1 MLVSGGVSVQ
11 FHCGALS
18 PQSDLRLRSYEV
30 IENMNLK
37 LRFRPVSHS
46 WVALHPQPK
55 GVIQFIAGAFFG
67 TFGPMFFYRY
77 LLQCLFEQ
85 GYTIILLPFNF
96 TFNHYI
102 EAGFL
107 IREQYEIL
115 PELVRI
121 ASFEGYDYEAY
132 LDDKNFSWIGHSL
145 GCKYISLLEGFS
157 ALPQDAQA
165 REQFLRKLLSK
176 TSDESQIQ
184 SVIADINILVDE
196 LTRKIVEVRRL
207 IHTYVSRDI
216 NITSIFIKGQESILL
231 APDISDT
238 ASAIRPKFLANFIDY
253 LGLGVK
259 PNPQQTHDLILESGL
274 FNLMGLV
281 CFKSDNIAKSTCE
294 WFINTLKKPP
304 KDFLRSLM
312 GGHLRPLGIQLGN
325 DVLNIESPI
334 LELVQKRNL
343 EFEAYVTELL
353 KELKKFQQ
361 EKDRAK

>member
-1 MLVSGGVSVQ
+1 
-11 FHCGALS
+11 
-18 PQSDLRLRSYEV
+18 
-30 IENMNLK
+30 MNLK

-85 GYTIILLPFNF
+85 EYTIILLPFNF
-96 TFNHYI
+96 TFNHYV

-115 PELVRI
+115 PELVRM
-121 ASFEGYDYEAY
+121 ANFEGYSYEAY

-157 ALPQDAQA
+157 ALPKDSQE
-165 REQFLRKLLSK
+165 REQFIRKVLSK
-176 TSDESQIQ
+176 TSDESRIQ

-196 LTRKIVEVRRL
+196 LTRKIDEIRKL
-207 IHTYVSRDI
+207 IYIYVHRNI

-238 ASAIRPKFLANFIDY
+238 ASAIRPQFLADFIDH

-259 PNPQQTHDLILESGL
+259 PNPAETHNLIQESGL
-274 FNLMGLV
+274 FNLLGLV
-281 CFKSDNIAKSTCE
+281 CFKSDNIAKLTCE

-304 KDFLRSLM
+304 KDFLKTLE
-312 GGHLRPLGIQLGN
+312 GGHLKPLGIQLGN
-325 DVLNIESPI
+325 NVINLFDKPVIESVQQRNI
-334 LELVQKRNL
+334 GFEL
-343 EFEAYVTELL
+343 YVTELL

-361 EKDRAK
+361 EKDRKDNRP